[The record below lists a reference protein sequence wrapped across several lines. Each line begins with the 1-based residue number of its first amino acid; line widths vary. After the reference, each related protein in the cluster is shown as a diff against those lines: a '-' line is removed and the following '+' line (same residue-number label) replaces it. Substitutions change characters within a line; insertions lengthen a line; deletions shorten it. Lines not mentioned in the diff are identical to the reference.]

1 MKRLAIPAVLLIGF
15 SVIGWLVVHQIQD
28 LSVARKATQEGVIA
42 TPPERLGVVVIPWEM
57 GENPTAIQG
66 PFSFAA
72 HIVALTADQTI
83 IIASTSDRSV
93 LASATLSDG
102 QGRTFESLGTT
113 PLAQLGPLAVEAI
126 TFPPRAAD
134 AGQLCLHLVPPAEAG
149 SNLRPVDVTI
159 AQSSDAPDDVTHS
172 CYLYR
177 DGYLEQAG
185 YRISFNAWALYRG
198 DRVAEAASDVKGT
211 FEEADVPG
219 VVATST
225 PISLPPI
232 AQDLSGGQPVR
243 TEATL
248 RIEDTTAGQVHYLYL
263 LFLQNGKVRAAL
275 LP

>member
-1 MKRLAIPAVLLIGF
+1 
-15 SVIGWLVVHQIQD
+15 
-28 LSVARKATQEGVIA
+28 
-42 TPPERLGVVVIPWEM
+42 M
-57 GENPTAIQG
+57 GANPVAIQG

-83 IIASTSDRSV
+83 VIASTSDRSV
-93 LASATLSDG
+93 LASTTLSDG

-113 PLAQLGPLAVEAI
+113 PLAQLGPLVIEAI
-126 TFPPRAAD
+126 AFPPRAAE
-134 AGQLCLHLVPPAEAG
+134 AGQLCLHLVPSAEAG
-149 SNLRPVDVTI
+149 SNLKPMEVTI
-159 AQSSDAPDDVTHS
+159 AQSSNAPDDVTHS

-177 DGYLEQAG
+177 DGYFEQAG
-185 YRISFNAWALYRG
+185 YRISFNAWALYQG
-198 DRVAEAASDVKGT
+198 DRVAEAASDVSGA
-211 FEEADVPG
+211 FEEADVAG

-248 RIEDTTAGQVHYLYL
+248 RIEDITTGQVHYLYL
-263 LFLQNGKVRAAL
+263 LFLQNGEVKAAL